1 MKRILLRVNK
11 VFWILFVVTL
21 MVHAKNQ
28 WSQYGDYTWGSFFVS
43 SVVHGGLGLMLYL
56 GCEALIKKFMKD

>member
-1 MKRILLRVNK
+1 
-11 VFWILFVVTL
+11 

-43 SVVHGGLGLMLYL
+43 YVVHGGLGLMLYL